1 LLNALYQSR
10 RLSGRAT
17 LTTQLAADGPD
28 LVAWLRTLSGRLDA
42 TVTNGAL
49 QGIDIEYAISQA
61 VALIGQH
68 TLTSRPD
75 TRQTPFSQLNVS
87 NRFAA
92 GVMNTESLNAET
104 ALLKITGQGTLAL
117 VSTAMDYRLAASL
130 LKRPDAGTA
139 GGLANLAGATIPFT
153 ITGPV
158 DKMSIRP
165 DVEGLVKGQVKQKL
179 QEKAKDLTQGL
190 FDKLLKGR

>member
-1 LLNALYQSR
+1 MLKS
-10 RLSGRAT
+10 
-17 LTTQLAADGPD
+17 
-28 LVAWLRTLSGRLDA
+28 LSGRLDA
-42 TVTNGAL
+42 AVSNGAL
-49 QGIDIEYAISQA
+49 QGIDVEYAIAQA
-61 VALIGQH
+61 LALIGQH

-75 TRQTPFSQLNVS
+75 TKQTPFSQLNVR

-92 GVMNTESLNAET
+92 GVMSTESLNAET
-104 ALLKITGQGTLAL
+104 ALLKISGQGTVAL
-117 VSTAMDYRLAASL
+117 VSTAMDYHLVASL

-179 QEKAKDLTQGL
+179 EEKTRDLTQGL
-190 FDKLLKGR
+190 FDKLLKGH